1 MSMKILIIDDDIDVL
16 TAYGALL
23 KSRNFRVETAVNT
36 RVGKPLIEQFK
47 PDLIILD
54 VMMEQADE
62 GFVFAQELLD
72 EKVRI
77 PVIITSSIARAGHEV
92 FDMSIPTVKA
102 MLQKPV
108 NLIEL
113 VELVEKILKGPV
125 K

>member
-23 KSRNFRVETAVNT
+23 KSRNFQVGTAVNT

-77 PVIITSSIARAGHEV
+77 PVIITSSIARAGQEV